1 MTLDNLIGI
10 SLERAEADNT
20 SIIRLLNAAERNIA
34 DAHIDAVSNE
44 NRFDAAY
51 KAIMQLANAALL
63 AKGYRTLTSKPGH
76 HQTMLQLLGKTV
88 GLDRDTVIVI
98 DALRK
103 QRNVADYSGDLVS
116 DSAMNDC
123 LQQAEYLLDLVK
135 HWFAKNY
142 PDLLEE

>member
-10 SLERAEADNT
+10 SLERVEVNSA
-20 SIIRLLNAAERNIA
+20 SVVRLLNAAERNIA

-51 KAIMQLANAALL
+51 KAIMHLANAALL
-63 AKGYRTLTSKPGH
+63 ANGYRTLTSKPGH

-88 GLDRDTVIVI
+88 GLDKDRIIVL

-103 QRNVADYSGDLVS
+103 QRNVADYSGDLVP

-123 LQQAEYLLDLVK
+123 LQQAEVLLNLVK
-135 HWFAKNY
+135 HWFGETNPA
-142 PDLLEE
+142 LLEE

>member
-63 AKGYRTLTSKPGH
+63 AKGYRTPVNQGITRPCCSCWVRLSVLTGI
-76 HQTMLQLLGKTV
+76 Q
-88 GLDRDTVIVI
+88 
-98 DALRK
+98 
-103 QRNVADYSGDLVS
+103 
-116 DSAMNDC
+116 
-123 LQQAEYLLDLVK
+123 
-135 HWFAKNY
+135 
-142 PDLLEE
+142 

>member
-1 MTLDNLIGI
+1 M
-10 SLERAEADNT
+10 
-20 SIIRLLNAAERNIA
+20 
-34 DAHIDAVSNE
+34 
-44 NRFDAAY
+44 
-51 KAIMQLANAALL
+51 

>member
-1 MTLDNLIGI
+1 M
-10 SLERAEADNT
+10 
-20 SIIRLLNAAERNIA
+20 
-34 DAHIDAVSNE
+34 
-44 NRFDAAY
+44 
-51 KAIMQLANAALL
+51 

-88 GLDRDTVIVI
+88 GLDRDTVIII

-103 QRNVADYSGDLVS
+103 QGNVADYSGDLVS

-135 HWFAKNY
+135 RWFGENY
-142 PDLLEE
+142 PVLLEE

>member
-1 MTLDNLIGI
+1 M
-10 SLERAEADNT
+10 
-20 SIIRLLNAAERNIA
+20 
-34 DAHIDAVSNE
+34 
-44 NRFDAAY
+44 
-51 KAIMQLANAALL
+51 

-123 LQQAEYLLDLVK
+123 LQQAEYLLLVK
-135 HWFAKNY
+135 RWFGENY
-142 PDLLEE
+142 PVLLEE